1 MHEQWHLDD
10 ILKVIVKVS
19 NQQQAAYESALFHFF
34 MQLFSSDWF
43 PNDTFV
49 NEAKGWVKTAYSIF
63 TLVLELAFFYF
74 LLKFAPW
81 YSPNGI
87 RT

>member
-1 MHEQWHLDD
+1 
-10 ILKVIVKVS
+10 
-19 NQQQAAYESALFHFF
+19 